1 MLSSHHLKMPNEE
14 KSALI
19 QIIKKEQDDIEIKE
33 KAMFYSIK

>member
-1 MLSSHHLKMPNEE
+1 MQNDE

-19 QIIKKEQDDIEIKE
+19 NIIKKEQDDIELKE